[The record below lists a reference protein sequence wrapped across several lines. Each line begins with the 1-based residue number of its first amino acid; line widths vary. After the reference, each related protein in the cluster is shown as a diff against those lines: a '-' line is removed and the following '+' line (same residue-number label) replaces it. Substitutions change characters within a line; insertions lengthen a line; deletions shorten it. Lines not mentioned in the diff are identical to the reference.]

1 MSGLDTSFIPFGG
14 GARKCMGYNF
24 AMLELK
30 AILSILARGYD
41 WSVDV
46 KEGLLLSSA
55 LPDFGNGLPM
65 KVWKLAKPLAA

>member
-1 MSGLDTSFIPFGG
+1 
-14 GARKCMGYNF
+14 MGYNF

-30 AILSILARGYD
+30 AILSTLARGYD

-65 KVWKLAKPLAA
+65 KVWKLNQPLRAEGKSG